1 VLAPFSAQEV
11 QVPRCVCPLV
21 LALVFLSACGGSGSD
36 SPNDVSEPAIDERFA
51 VDADGRQLAL
61 LCYGEGS
68 PTVFL
73 EPGDGGSGDEFSYVM
88 RPLGERTTTCTYD
101 RPGFGRS
108 DPPSKARRTLDD
120 ATGDLH
126 ALIEAVDLPVPFV
139 HVGASGGG
147 YIALYYAS
155 RYRNDVAGVVLLD
168 VSQDDPKEGAKIFP
182 GAKAWRDPEHLDNV
196 GAARRMMRLPPLALE
211 DIPLRV
217 ITAAE
222 GPASAEK
229 NQSAWLKR
237 SSDAQQT
244 TLPGG
249 HDLAE
254 ENTEG
259 VSPRSESFSTRSKTR
274 YGSDRT
280 ACSARPPLA
289 CALDPQVASSSGSS
303 PRTSVRIRLGKAGRP
318 PSPSVVAAAY
328 SAL

>member
-1 VLAPFSAQEV
+1 MCRRSVWPFLLSLA
-11 QVPRCVCPLV
+11 
-21 LALVFLSACGGSGSD
+21 FLSACGGSDSN
-36 SPNDVSEPAIDERFA
+36 SPNDVSQPAIDESFA

-101 RPGFGRS
+101 RPGSGRS

-126 ALIEAVDLPVPFV
+126 ALIEAADLPLPFV

-155 RYRNDVAGVVLLD
+155 RYPDDVTGVVLLD
-168 VSQDDPKEGAKIFP
+168 VAQDDPKEGAKIFP
-182 GAKAWRDPEHLDNV
+182 GAKAWRNQEHLDNV
-196 GAARRMMRLPPLALE
+196 DAASRMMRLPPLALE

-217 ITAAE
+217 ITA
-222 GPASAEK
+222 GDGQASAEK
-229 NQSAWLKR
+229 NQSAWLKL

-244 TLPGG
+244 TLAGG
-249 HDLAE
+249 HDLVE
-254 ENTEG
+254 ENTQG
-259 VSPRSESFSTRSKTR
+259 
-274 YGSDRT
+274 
-280 ACSARPPLA
+280 
-289 CALDPQVASSSGSS
+289 
-303 PRTSVRIRLGKAGRP
+303 
-318 PSPSVVAAAY
+318 VVAEIQE
-328 SAL
+328 LLDTIDD

>member
-1 VLAPFSAQEV
+1 MQRRFVW
-11 QVPRCVCPLV
+11 PLM
-21 LALVFLSACGGSGSD
+21 LSLVFLSACGASGSD
-36 SPNDVSEPAIDERFA
+36 SPNDISEPAIDESFA
-51 VDADGRQLAL
+51 VDVDGRQLAL

-88 RPLGERTTTCTYD
+88 RPLGERTTTCSYD

-120 ATGDLH
+120 AVADLQ
-126 ALIEAVDLPVPFV
+126 ALIEAADLPLPFV

-147 YIALYYAS
+147 YIALYHAS
-155 RYRNDVAGVVLLD
+155 RYPDDVAGVVLLD

-182 GAKAWRDPEHLDNV
+182 GAQAWRNQEHLDNV
-196 GAARRMMRLPPLALE
+196 DAARRMMRLPPLALE

-229 NQSAWLKR
+229 NQAYWLKL

-244 TLPGG
+244 TLSGG
-249 HDLAE
+249 HDLVE

-259 VSPRSESFSTRSKTR
+259 VVTEIRK
-274 YGSDRT
+274 
-280 ACSARPPLA
+280 L
-289 CALDPQVASSSGSS
+289 LDAM
-303 PRTSVRIRLGKAGRP
+303 KE
-318 PSPSVVAAAY
+318 
-328 SAL
+328 

>member
-1 VLAPFSAQEV
+1 MLS
-11 QVPRCVCPLV
+11 L
-21 LALVFLSACGGSGSD
+21 LFLSACGSGSD
-36 SPNDVSEPAIDERFA
+36 SPNDVSEPAINESFV

-61 LCYGEGS
+61 LCNGEGS

-73 EPGDGGSGDEFSYVM
+73 EPGDGGSGDEFSFVM

-108 DPPSKARRTLDD
+108 DPPSQARRTLDD

-126 ALIEAVDLPVPFV
+126 ALIEAADLPFV

-155 RYRNDVAGVVLLD
+155 RYRDEVAGVVLLD
-168 VSQDDPKEGAKIFP
+168 VAQDDPKEGAKLFP
-182 GAKAWRDPEHLDNV
+182 GAKAWGNPEHLDNV
-196 GAARRMMRLPPLALE
+196 DAMRRVLRLSPLALE

-222 GPASAEK
+222 GPAIAEK
-229 NQSAWLKR
+229 NQSAWLKL

-249 HDLAE
+249 HSLTQD
-254 ENTEG
+254 NPDG
-259 VSPRSESFSTRSKTR
+259 
-274 YGSDRT
+274 
-280 ACSARPPLA
+280 
-289 CALDPQVASSSGSS
+289 
-303 PRTSVRIRLGKAGRP
+303 
-318 PSPSVVAAAY
+318 VVAEIQMLLDAIDD
-328 SAL
+328 